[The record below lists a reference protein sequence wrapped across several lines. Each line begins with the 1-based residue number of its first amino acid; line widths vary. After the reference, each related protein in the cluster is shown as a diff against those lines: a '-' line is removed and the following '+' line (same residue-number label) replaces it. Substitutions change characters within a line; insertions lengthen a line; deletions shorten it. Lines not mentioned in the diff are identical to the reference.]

1 MALKDYYTILDL
13 PPGSSPGDVK
23 KAYRHLVM
31 QYHPDRNQGNPYAAA
46 HFQEIREAY
55 EVLSDPEKREE
66 YHLQR
71 GYWKSTGKAFAES
84 GPITPQRLL
93 LQVRR
98 LSETVA
104 YMDVFRMDHDALH
117 RQIMDLLTDTALH
130 QLEAYRDVHGN
141 EQIIYHL
148 LSAASPLP
156 FRMIPSII
164 SRLRRLAGTDQVVLE
179 RIDQFQKEKRREY
192 YLDKYKTPVLI
203 LVTLVICY
211 LMYRWGLR

>member
-13 PPGSSPGDVK
+13 PPGSSPGEVK
-23 KAYRHLVM
+23 KAYRQLVM

-71 GYWKSTGKAFAES
+71 GYWKSTGKAFAGA
-84 GPITPQRLL
+84 GPVTPQRVLA
-93 LQVRR
+93 QTRR

-104 YMDVFRMDHDALH
+104 VMDFFRMDHDALF
-117 RQIMDLLTDTALH
+117 REITDILSDSALH
-130 QLEAYRDVHGN
+130 QLEAFRDIHGN

-148 LSAASPLP
+148 LSAAGPLP
-156 FRMIPSII
+156 FRMIPPITA
-164 SRLRRLAGTDQVVLE
+164 RLRQLAGTDEPVLK
-179 RIDQFQKEKRREY
+179 RIAQFQKEKQREY

-203 LVTLVICY
+203 LIALVACY
-211 LMYRWGLR
+211 LMYRWSLR